1 MQVTP
6 QQAVEQVAQAVHRLR
21 TTLEQNHLPELEQ
34 AVLDAQAALRSL
46 ELFPGG
52 IDGLR
57 ASIDQQDSPERER
70 LVDLLAQ
77 AKLDHQLNSELIR
90 LAMQR
95 NAALQAY
102 AAQNSAAATYSSE
115 GAVSF
120 GAGGQLLGKF

>member
-1 MQVTP
+1 MQAAP
-6 QQAVEQVAQAVHRLR
+6 QAPVEQAAQAVQRLR
-21 TTLEQNHLPELEQ
+21 ATLEQNHLPGLEQ
-34 AVLDAQAALRSL
+34 AVLDTQAALRSL

-52 IDGLR
+52 IEGLR
-57 ASIDQQDSPERER
+57 AAIDQQESSERQR
-70 LVDLLAQ
+70 LTGLLAQ
-77 AKLDHQLNSELIR
+77 AKHDHQLNSELIR

-102 AAQNSAAATYSSE
+102 AAQSSAAATYSSE